1 MADKRTLITG
11 DEKTM
16 RGIWLLTRTEI
27 NRLRRNRRYLIFTVG
42 LPVILYLFFAK
53 ISNGKAYGIA
63 FPGYYM
69 VAMATFG
76 AFAGA
81 LNGNAIR
88 ISEERKVGWIRQL
101 RLTPLPASAYVIAK
115 ILTAMATTIVSIV
128 IVLLLGRFYG
138 GVHLPVWQWLVVAV
152 IIWLGSTIFAAL
164 AVAIGYRYPPD
175 QAQPI
180 TLMFYLVFA
189 TLGGVWFP
197 LSGVLGNIGKGT
209 PTYEAIKISSDVMGN
224 ASVPVYLIIGLFVWL
239 AVFGALATLSV
250 RSMAENVLSAVIC
263 GRRDRW

>member
-1 MADKRTLITG
+1 
-11 DEKTM
+11 M
-16 RGIWLLTRTEI
+16 RGILLLTRTEI

-42 LPVILYLFFAK
+42 LPVILYLLWSKA
-53 ISNGKAYGIA
+53 GKTAEGIDFSA
-63 FPGYYM
+63 YYM

-101 RLTPLPASAYVIAK
+101 RLTPLPASGYVIAK
-115 ILTAMATTIVSIV
+115 VLTAMATTIVSIV
-128 IVLLLGRFYG
+128 LVMVIGRFYG
-138 GVHLPVWQWLVVAV
+138 GVHLDLWQWLVVAV

-180 TLMFYLVFA
+180 TLTVYLVF
-189 TLGGVWFP
+189 TIFGGVWFP
-197 LSGVLGNIGKGT
+197 LSGTLGKIGRAL
-209 PTYEAIKISSDVMGN
+209 PTFEAIKISTDVIGN
-224 ASVPVYLIIGLFVWL
+224 APVPVYLILGLFAWL
-239 AVFGALATLSV
+239 VIFAALATLSV
-250 RSMAENVLSAVIC
+250 RSMAETV
-263 GRRDRW
+263 